1 MAKAPKLTEDKVLDA
16 ALVIVERDGWRGTNL
31 RAIAA
36 EAGTTLAALVEIMP
50 CKPALFRL
58 LARRADHAMLAE
70 DLALDP
76 RETPRDRLFEVLMR
90 RFDALEPD
98 RARIA
103 ILLRE
108 AALDPSAMLAAAAT
122 LGRSMGFALEAAGQD
137 ADGPAGMLRRK
148 GLAAVWMSVLRVWAG
163 DDSPD
168 KARTMAALDKAL
180 RRAEPWAGL
189 LRGRFPRR
197 PEAASEAD

>member
-1 MAKAPKLTEDKVLDA
+1 MAKSPKLTEDKVVDA
-16 ALVIVERDGWRGTNL
+16 ALAVVERDGWRGATL

-36 EAGTTLAALVEIMP
+36 EAGTGLAALVEILP
-50 CKPALFRL
+50 SKPALFCL
-58 LARRADHAMLAE
+58 LAKRADRAMLSE
-70 DLALDP
+70 DLPDDP

-108 AALDPSAMLAAAAT
+108 AALDPSAMLAGAAT
-122 LGRSMGFALEAAGQD
+122 LGRSMGLALEAAGQN

-148 GLAAVWMSVLRVWAG
+148 GLAGVWMAVLRVWAG

-197 PEAASEAD
+197 ADTAPEAG